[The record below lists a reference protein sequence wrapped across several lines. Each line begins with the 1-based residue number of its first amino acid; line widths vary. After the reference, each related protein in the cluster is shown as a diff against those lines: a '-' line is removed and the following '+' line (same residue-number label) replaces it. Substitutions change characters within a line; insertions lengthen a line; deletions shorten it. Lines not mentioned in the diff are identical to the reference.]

1 LPGKAADLSVQM
13 NALLNRDENSTFRAM
28 ETLIARDG
36 FLKVVIAFVALLARR
51 KRKARQLYDNELS
64 EHMRRDLGLPP
75 MHDAP
80 NHWELR

>member
-1 LPGKAADLSVQM
+1 MAADLSVQM
-13 NALLNRDENSTFRAM
+13 NALLSRDENSTFRAM

-51 KRKARQLYDNELS
+51 KRKAIPLYDNELN

-75 MHDAP
+75 MHEKRD
-80 NHWELR
+80 HWKLR